1 MQTIHRHTRRES
13 VLISG
18 GFPCQDASKANFKG
32 KGINGSRTGGG
43 WREMYRI
50 IREVRPEYVF
60 VENVP
65 NLLRRG
71 WGQVITDFYTARYH
85 VWWRVI
91 PAKNFGFPFEGE
103 RIYALAFEAACF
115 GWEAIQ
121 DFNKCFEQEIQVCRP
136 KTLPDFARDSG
147 KSFFEEYYTELLRA
161 DYGLPAGAYRIAS
174 LGNACIPLFP
184 EIILTALKKFDEQF
198 FNPPQ

>member
-1 MQTIHRHTRRES
+1 MQTIPRYKRRES

-18 GFPCQDASKANFKG
+18 GFPCTDASKAKYNG
-32 KGINGSRTGGG
+32 KGIYGDKTGEG

-71 WGQVITDFYTARYH
+71 WGKVIEDFSTAQYN
-85 VWWRVI
+85 VWWHVI

-103 RIYALAFEAACF
+103 RIYAIAFEASIF

-121 DFNKCFEQEIQVCRP
+121 RFE
-136 KTLPDFARDSG
+136 TLHH
-147 KSFFEEYYTELLRA
+147 
-161 DYGLPAGAYRIAS
+161 PAGTISGDFWTTTYPKLCRIDNGLSGGAHRIAA

-184 EIILTALKKFDEQF
+184 EIILTALNEFDNTY
-198 FNPPQ
+198 FNPRPQ

>member
-1 MQTIHRHTRRES
+1 MQKIHRHTRRES
-13 VLISG
+13 ILISG
-18 GFPCQDASKANFKG
+18 GFPCQDASKANPNG
-32 KGINGSRTGGG
+32 KGIEGDRTGAG
-43 WREMYRI
+43 WNEMHRI

-71 WGQVITDFYTARYH
+71 WGKVIADLSSSGYN

-91 PAKNFGFPFEGE
+91 PAKNFGFHFEGE
-103 RIYALAFEAACF
+103 RIYAVAFEASRF
-115 GWEAIQ
+115 GWQ
-121 DFNKCFEQEIQVCRP
+121 TLQNFNKCFEKEIQISRP
-136 KTLPDFARDSG
+136 KTQPDLTGNNSLT
-147 KSFFEEYYTELLRA
+147 FFKEDYAALLRA
-161 DYGLPAGAYRIAS
+161 DYGLSAGSYRIAA